1 MLALSR
7 LAAAARG
14 TRAVAPTATSITALA
29 QLRHYAGDPGP
40 STHRQA
46 QRRRVRE
53 SVAQGRASTL
63 ASFDQ
68 LQGVLD
74 GGRGA
79 PRERADRGRGERGD
93 RTERRPREERPAS
106 QRSFGL
112 AAGGGN
118 RRQGF
123 GDRGDRSGGR
133 SEPRGG
139 RNDRG
144 EGGVPSRPRSSGSS
158 RPRPPAD
165 DWVPRGQPAAD
176 ATPYKT
182 SLKIKKWI
190 DRHPSPLSP
199 GQVDEVINLV
209 AEAPLPTVN
218 AAVWNLVLA
227 LLGREHKYDRMWKAF
242 NQMKR
247 RGTKPTSRTFTT
259 LLNAYAGVAHVNA
272 PIEKFNPSAR
282 PERLTLDR
290 VNNIY
295 NQSQAHIRAVMEAAK
310 DEDDIGIAY
319 PSAKKQAQAAA
330 EINETEVNIVPTNSY
345 LKFLGRFGLWEEM
358 QRVFHAM
365 DTTGPLSPDQVTYSA
380 MLSAANNIDHYRRS
394 TARNP
399 KATQLAELNLG
410 ATARGLW
417 EQAVRQ
423 MCPAGKAHGKRELD
437 EQLALT
443 ALECLVSG
451 RPEDQRLVEQLVPR
465 LWALPAYGQVTVASS
480 NPVPAGSNLPASME
494 HLPRF
499 KLNVKSAT
507 ALMSLLARGK
517 ASVGAYYTDKI
528 INTRDLRKDLDFAA
542 LRVAV
547 HNLSAM
553 NDVDAAKAIIESY
566 QPPTGQDGWPRDV
579 WHAVMLAARWSKD
592 WDSALGAFSR
602 MAQLPTDGK
611 AYNWKSPNGKKQD
624 VRGTAWV
631 KPRAVVPDAESVDLL
646 LKTALVTGV
655 KNVRSALGVY
665 ERYGEEHFFVWK
677 QVVSRGP
684 TTEVDMI
691 ATRRPAA
698 ELNYSSRKAVERGVE
713 LAKTLEQ
720 AAERVGEYASG
731 KEKEH
736 MEALART
743 GRIIADNWGQVLK
756 RAAEAPAASA

>member
-1 MLALSR
+1 MATTTLS
-7 LAAAARG
+7 
-14 TRAVAPTATSITALA
+14 ALA
-29 QLRHYAGDPGP
+29 QIRHYPGDPGP
-40 STHRQA
+40 STTHRQA
-46 QRRRVRE
+46 QRRRVRD
-53 SVAQGRASTL
+53 SVAQGRANTL
-63 ASFDQ
+63 SSFDQ
-68 LQGVLD
+68 LQGVL
-74 GGRGA
+74 GGTSGA
-79 PRERADRGRGERGD
+79 PRQRLERGRERGERGERGD
-93 RTERRPREERPAS
+93 RGERRPRDEQRPGS
-106 QRSFGL
+106 PRLG
-112 AAGGGN
+112 AAGGN

-133 SEPRGG
+133 SEPRGESRG
-139 RNDRG
+139 RRDERGDRG
-144 EGGVPSRPRSSGSS
+144 VASRPRSSGPSGPS

-199 GQVDEVINLV
+199 GQVDEVVKLV
-209 AEAPLPTVN
+209 SEAPLPTVN

-227 LLGREHKYDRMWKAF
+227 LLGRERKYDRMWREF
-242 NQMKR
+242 NAMKR

-259 LLNAYAGVAHVNA
+259 LLNAYAGVAHTNA
-272 PIEKFNPSAR
+272 PVERFNPSAR

-319 PSAKKQAQAAA
+319 PSAKQQAQAAA
-330 EINETEVNIVPTNSY
+330 EVNETEVNILPTNSY

-365 DTTGPLSPDQVTYSA
+365 DATGPLSPDQVTYSA
-380 MLSAANNIDHYRRS
+380 MLNAANNIDHYRRQ
-394 TARNP
+394 TARHP
-399 KATQLAELNLG
+399 KAPPLPELNLG

-423 MCPAGKAHGKRELD
+423 MCPAGKAHGNRELD
-437 EQLALT
+437 DKLAIT

-480 NPVPAGSNLPASME
+480 NPVPAGSDFPASME
-494 HLPRF
+494 HLPHF
-499 KLNVKSAT
+499 KLNVASAT

-517 ASVGAYYTDKI
+517 ASVAAFYTDKI
-528 INTRDLRKDLDFAA
+528 IHSRELQKGLDFAA

-547 HNLSAM
+547 HNFADM
-553 NDVDAAKAIIESY
+553 NDVDAAKAVLDSY

-579 WHAVMLAARWSKD
+579 WHAVMSAARWSKD
-592 WDSALGAFSR
+592 WDAALGTLSR
-602 MAQLPTDGK
+602 MAQFPTDGGK
-611 AYNWKSPNGKKQD
+611 SYSWKSSNGKKQD
-624 VRGTAWV
+624 VRGMAWV
-631 KPRAVVPDAESVDLL
+631 KPRAIVPDAESLDLL

-655 KNVRSALGVY
+655 KNVRTALGVY
-665 ERYGEEHFFVWK
+665 ERYGEEHFFLWK
-677 QVVSRGP
+677 QAVARQGS
-684 TTEVDMI
+684 TDIDMI
-691 ATRRPAA
+691 ATRRPPV

-713 LAKTLEQ
+713 LAKTLQQ
-720 AAERVGEYASG
+720 AAERVAEYARG
-731 KEKEH
+731 QEKED
-736 MEALART
+736 MEGLART
-743 GRIIADNWGQVLK
+743 GRIIADNWGIVLK
-756 RAAEAPAASA
+756 RAAEGEAGAAA